1 VRTRTLALP
10 LTLAREGP
18 PAVRLP
24 VLPVVPRLGNVT
36 AHPVRALVDTGAH
49 AVLATMKLARR
60 LGLDPARLRESPHRP
75 VWQDPDG
82 LPLASYGAFVHLT
95 LGDPHA
101 DIGLTIRGLAMR
113 MHMSLTH

>member
-1 VRTRTLALP
+1 MRTRTLALP

-49 AVLATMKLARR
+49 AVGHREWTDAVCSRPRALPVVMKR
-60 LGLDPARLRESPHRP
+60 
-75 VWQDPDG
+75 
-82 LPLASYGAFVHLT
+82 
-95 LGDPHA
+95 
-101 DIGLTIRGLAMR
+101 
-113 MHMSLTH
+113 